1 MRSPIAV
8 RSYTDARKRA
18 SAGELVKGSGRKL
31 NAARRRP
38 SILELLET
46 TGTIESLAQMRAE
59 ILGAV
64 ESGEI
69 SASEKTLAD
78 WRDAIWV
85 RVLELMALQPANAP
99 YIFNVTCR
107 WAKPPGLEEALRAQV
122 QLVTQNLPPPCH
134 RV

>member
-1 MRSPIAV
+1 VLSPIAV
-8 RSYTDARKRA
+8 QSYTDARKRA
-18 SAGELVKGSGRKL
+18 AQGDRIKGSGRKL

-46 TGTIESLAQMRAE
+46 TGTIESLAQMRTE

-64 ESGEI
+64 ECGEI

-107 WAKPPGLEEALRAQV
+107 WDKPPGLEEALRAQV
-122 QLVTQNLPPPCH
+122 QLVTQPLPPPCH
-134 RV
+134 RA